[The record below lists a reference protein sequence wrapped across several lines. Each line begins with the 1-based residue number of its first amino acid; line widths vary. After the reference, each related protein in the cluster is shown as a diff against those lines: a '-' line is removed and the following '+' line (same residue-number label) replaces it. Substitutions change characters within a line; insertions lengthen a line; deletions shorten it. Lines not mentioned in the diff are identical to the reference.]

1 MTAWLQRYDA
11 TAPEEDLWPI
21 TSRPENIA
29 IVVAGGSHPTHA
41 CWMQTSIAPRMT
53 SATVRLPA
61 AWDTLIA
68 EGREELGF
76 DNDVTPAS

>member
-1 MTAWLQRYDA
+1 MPIGADV
-11 TAPEEDLWPI
+11 WPI

-53 SATVRLPA
+53 NATVQLPA

-76 DNDVTPAS
+76 DNDVMPAS